1 MLFQSMKSL
10 IHLVTDAIQYF
21 RIQNF
26 QMAYDYTKQVINLM
40 QQCLSLLKPET
51 AASLLPVLEMVLGE
65 MEEQD
70 GIRLADVLEEG
81 LLPELYQIQT
91 EVFESSEGVLE
102 DYWGKSRLVLKKK
115 SPDLYRKIL
124 EYRDSIPDNYQ
135 LSWAKTG
142 DLVLDVL
149 TDSGV
154 TRLNSM
160 YNPWNEAVLFVQNLV
175 GEKQYK
181 EYIIL
186 GFGMG
191 YHLEV
196 MLKECPYEKI
206 IVLEND
212 LNQLAV
218 ALSYRDLSWVLEK
231 EQVELV
237 YCQKAED
244 YFRYLSEIKSGTKV
258 GIWYPSV
265 KTVLDSDL
273 REALENYKLELS
285 SVENIGSELEDN
297 FLENI
302 KREDTEVSVL
312 RQDFY
317 GKKVILA
324 AGGPSLDEGIELL
337 RNRNEDVRL
346 VCVGKVARKLLA
358 AGIQPDYIVITDG
371 MAKTRW
377 QISGIEECGIPLI
390 YLSTAACGV
399 VGVYKGKRYIAFQE
413 GFPLAEESAAKKSY
427 PLYQSGGSVATFAL
441 DMLLRFECSQVI
453 CIGLDLGYPGERT
466 HASGIGSKVAD
477 TSNMRKVE
485 GITSK
490 YVYTSK
496 TLDIYRRWIEKRIAG
511 VKETELL
518 NASKGARIHGMKEVD
533 AKEIEERWV

>member
-175 GEKQYK
+175 GEKRYK
-181 EYIIL
+181 EYIML